1 MSSGLQRAMEKL
13 IAAFFTEHKIEKPF
27 YKVGTIPPLK
37 ILSISNALPKL
48 NLANEEIMLCYDR
61 REMNQFK
68 GFILT
73 DNFFHFITD
82 KVQTISILEVSKLI
96 DEKILTIILA
106 DEYKSLVKPLKQ
118 LLDNISKGNFTQTTT
133 KTNDEKTVIDD
144 KNFIITAS
152 YLEIVEEEGFK
163 LFGIVERLNDDKTFL
178 DNLQKTLTKAD
189 SLKDE
194 FKPYHVVLQDVIT
207 IYNKIFSAKE
217 QEQLKTKFALAYLFE
232 KLQGNDMTANIS
244 LERINEMVNNPKFS
258 ESTEKVKNA
267 KFLAPSEEYKDQF
280 ILPSILKRLSHA
292 EFEPTA
298 AAYHQLA
305 IVFANADEKISDEE
319 KTILENIHQLCFNPK
334 KNIIGVKQNAIPE
347 GDTLEKVMEEINELT
362 GLKNIKNDI
371 QDLINFL
378 KVQKMREEQKLIV
391 SDRMLHSVF
400 MGPPGTGK
408 TTIARLLGRIFR
420 HLGYLSNGHLVET
433 DRSGLVAGYVGQT
446 ALKVDEVVKAALNGV
461 LFIDEA
467 YSLAQEDSGRDF
479 GNEAIEALLKR
490 MEDHRDDLAVIAA
503 GYPDEMKKFIQS
515 NPGLQSRFNRYFKFE
530 HYTAQEMLDIYKG
543 MAKKADYILTKK
555 AEEKLSLIFAGLYE
569 KRNSTFGNARV
580 VRNIFEQCMA
590 VQANRIIQIKEI
602 TKDILM
608 TLEDTDIPEVK
619 ETIQKVFVFQ

>member
-1 MSSGLQRAMEKL
+1 MNSGLQRAMEKR
-13 IAAFFTEHKIEKPF
+13 IAAFFTDNKIEKPF

-48 NLANEEIMLCYDR
+48 NLAKEEIMLCYDKR
-61 REMNQFK
+61 VNNQFA

-73 DNFFHFITD
+73 DNFFHFISD
-82 KVQTISILEVSKLI
+82 KAQAIPIFELSKLA
-96 DEKILTIILA
+96 DEKMLTTILA
-106 DEYKSLVKPLKQ
+106 DEHKSLAKALKQ
-118 LLDNISKGNFTQTTT
+118 LLDAISTGNFDVKTAEKEVT
-133 KTNDEKTVIDD
+133 KIEIEDTNFV
-144 KNFIITAS
+144 ITAA
-152 YLEIVEEEGFK
+152 YLEVIEQEGLK
-163 LFGIVERLNDDKTFL
+163 LFGIVERLNADKAFL

-189 SLKDE
+189 TLKDE
-194 FKPYHVVLQDVIT
+194 FKPHHVVLQDVIT
-207 IYNKIFSAKE
+207 IYNKLFNGKE
-217 QEQLKTKFALAYLFE
+217 QEQLKTKFALAYIFE
-232 KLQGNDMTANIS
+232 RLQGNDMAASIS

-258 ESTEKVKNA
+258 ESLVKVKNA
-267 KFLAPSEEYKDQF
+267 RFLAPSDEYKDQF
-280 ILPSILKRLSHA
+280 ILPSILLRLSHN
-292 EFEPTA
+292 EFETTA

-305 IVFANADEKISDEE
+305 TLFANADEKVSAEE
-319 KTILENIHQLCFNPK
+319 KIILENIHQLCFNPK
-334 KNIIGVKQNAIPE
+334 KNIDGVKQNAVPE

-378 KVQKMREEQKLIV
+378 KVQKLREEQKLVV

-408 TTIARLLGRIFR
+408 TTIARLLGRIYR
-420 HLGYLSNGHLVET
+420 HLGYLKSGHLVET

-467 YSLAQEDSGRDF
+467 YALAKDDSGRDF
-479 GNEAIEALLKR
+479 GNEAVETLLKR

-503 GYPDEMKKFIQS
+503 GYPDEMKTFIQS

-530 HYTAQEMLDIYKG
+530 HYTAQEMMDIFKG
-543 MAKKADYILTKK
+543 MAKKADFKLTTA
-555 AEEKLSLIFAGLYE
+555 AEEKLALIFAGLYE

-590 VQANRIIQIKEI
+590 VQANRIITIKEI

-608 TLEDTDIPEVK
+608 TLEVQDIPEVK
-619 ETIQKVFVFQ
+619 ETIQKVFVF